1 MNKNIGPLFLTF
13 LLAGLAMIGPF
24 SIDTYLPSFP
34 AIAQSLA
41 VDETLVQQTLSIYLL
56 SFSFMM
62 LFHGTLSDTFGR
74 RPVVLIALV
83 VYICASFAA
92 VWSPNLHWL
101 LACRALQGMSA
112 GAGVVIGRAIVR
124 DLLSGADAQ
133 RALAQITMVF
143 GIAPAA
149 APIIGGWLQTAFG
162 WPSVFAFLTLFGV
175 ALFVAAYTTLPE
187 SLPPEARQRLH
198 LRTIV
203 GNYVHVLRS
212 GRFLLLAFALGTGF
226 SGFGFYVA
234 SAPHFIMDL
243 LGLPETAFGWLFVP
257 MVTGLIS
264 GAWVASRTAHSVV
277 PGRMILH
284 GYLLMGAAVLVN
296 VLYHLG
302 LPTALPWSVLPLLL
316 YNFGLALVMPSIT
329 LRILDLFP
337 TMRGLAASLQ
347 SFVQTAVF
355 ACVAAIA
362 PLFFG
367 SGFKL
372 AVGMGISFCISV
384 LCYRAVPRYTR
395 TAHET

>member
-1 MNKNIGPLFLTF
+1 MKKNISPLLLTL
-13 LLAGLAMIGPF
+13 LLAGLAMVGPF

-34 AIAQSLA
+34 AIAHALA
-41 VDETLVQQTLSIYLL
+41 VDVTLVQQTLSVYLL
-56 SFSFMM
+56 AFSLMM

-74 RPVVLIALV
+74 RPVVLVALV

-101 LACRALQGMSA
+101 LMCRALQGMSA

-133 RALAQITMVF
+133 RALAQVTMVF
-143 GIAPAA
+143 GIAPAV
-149 APIIGGWLQTAFG
+149 APIIGGWLQSVFG
-162 WPSVFAFLTLFGV
+162 WTSVFVFLSLFGM
-175 ALFVAAYTTLPE
+175 ALFGAAYARLPE
-187 SLPPEARQRLH
+187 SLPREARQPLH
-198 LRTIV
+198 LRTIL
-203 GNYVHVLRS
+203 GNYAHVLRS
-212 GRFLLLAFALGTGF
+212 GRFLLLAFALGAAF
-226 SGFGFYVA
+226 AGFGFYIA
-234 SAPHFIMDL
+234 AAPHFIMDL
-243 LGLPETAFGWLFVP
+243 LRLPETAFGWLFVP
-257 MVTGLIS
+257 MVTGLIT
-264 GAWVASRTAHSVV
+264 GAWVASRTAHSVI

-284 GYLLMGAAVLVN
+284 GYLLMGTAVLAN
-296 VLYHLG
+296 LLYHLA
-302 LPTALPWSVLPLLL
+302 LPAALPWSVLPLLL

-367 SGFKL
+367 SGLKL
-372 AVGMGISFCISV
+372 AAGMVVAFSISV
-384 LCYRAVPRYTR
+384 LCYQATR
-395 TAHET
+395 RSS